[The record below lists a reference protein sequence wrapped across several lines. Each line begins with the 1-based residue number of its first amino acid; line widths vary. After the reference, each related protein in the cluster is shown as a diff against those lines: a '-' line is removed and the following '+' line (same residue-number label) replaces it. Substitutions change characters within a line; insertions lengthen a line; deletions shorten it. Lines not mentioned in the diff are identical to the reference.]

1 MRKGPSSLFAAVLLI
16 GGCPKRHTTSR
27 LVYVPPPAPAAT
39 PQSATTTETLVIEEP
54 APPEPE
60 SKPSA
65 TAPTQESAA
74 QRARPPRRRTTRP
87 DAPAETEQSPA
98 EPPAADVPAP
108 ALEPLGTLDQQ
119 ANLRREI
126 AAAQEGTQKR
136 IAQLEGANL
145 AIDDRKT
152 LGDARAFLAQSTRA
166 LENGELERAHL
177 LAHKAA
183 LLVQAVEQSH

>member
-1 MRKGPSSLFAAVLLI
+1 M
-16 GGCPKRHTTSR
+16 
-27 LVYVPPPAPAAT
+27 
-39 PQSATTTETLVIEEP
+39 VIEEP
-54 APPEPE
+54 APPEPQ

-74 QRARPPRRRTTRP
+74 QRARPPRRRTTRA
-87 DAPAETEQSPA
+87 DAPGETEQAPA
-98 EPPAADVPAP
+98 EPPADVPAP
-108 ALEPLGTLDQQ
+108 ALEPLGTLEQQ
-119 ANLRREI
+119 ANRRREI

-152 LGDARAFLAQSTRA
+152 LGDARAFLTQSTRA
-166 LENGELERAHL
+166 LENGELERARL

>member
-39 PQSATTTETLVIEEP
+39 QPATTTQTMVIEEP
-54 APPEPE
+54 APPEPQA
-60 SKPSA
+60 KPSA
-65 TAPTQESAA
+65 TAPTQESAG
-74 QRARPPRRRTTRP
+74 QRTRPPRRRTTRA
-87 DAPAETEQSPA
+87 DAPAETEQPPA
-98 EPPAADVPAP
+98 EQPPADVPAP
-108 ALEPLGTLDQQ
+108 ALEPLGTLEQQ

-126 AAAQEGTQKR
+126 AAAQEETQKR

-152 LGDARAFLAQSTRA
+152 LGDARAFLAQSMRA
-166 LENGELERAHL
+166 LENGQLGPARL

-183 LLVQAVEQSH
+183 LVVQAVEQSH

>member
-1 MRKGPSSLFAAVLLI
+1 M
-16 GGCPKRHTTSR
+16 
-27 LVYVPPPAPAAT
+27 
-39 PQSATTTETLVIEEP
+39 VIEEP
-54 APPEPE
+54 APPEPQ

-74 QRARPPRRRTTRP
+74 QRTRPPRRRTTRA
-87 DAPAETEQSPA
+87 DAPAETEPPA
-98 EPPAADVPAP
+98 EPPADVPAP
-108 ALEPLGTLDQQ
+108 ALEPLGTLEQQ
-119 ANLRREI
+119 ANRRREI

-152 LGDARAFLAQSTRA
+152 LGDARAFLTQSTRA
-166 LENGELERAHL
+166 LENGELERARL

>member
-1 MRKGPSSLFAAVLLI
+1 MRKGPSSLFAVALLI

-27 LVYVPPPAPAAT
+27 LVYVPAPAPAAT
-39 PQSATTTETLVIEEP
+39 PQSATTTETMVIEEP
-54 APPEPE
+54 APPEPQF
-60 SKPSA
+60 KPSA

-74 QRARPPRRRTTRP
+74 QRTRPPRRRTARA

-98 EPPAADVPAP
+98 EQPPADVPAP
-108 ALEPLGTLDQQ
+108 ALEPLGTTEQQ

-145 AIDDRKT
+145 AVDDHKT
-152 LGDARAFLAQSTRA
+152 LGDARAFLAQSMRA
-166 LENGELERAHL
+166 LENGDLERARR

>member
-1 MRKGPSSLFAAVLLI
+1 DFRFPDAKKPVLIRSREFGFAHAGWSPWTAEKSSKGPNSQRPSVVKSYSPHAQGPFLNVCRGATDWRLPQAAHHL
-16 GGCPKRHTTSR
+16 
-27 LVYVPPPAPAAT
+27 AT
-39 PQSATTTETLVIEEP
+39 RVRS
-54 APPEPE
+54 
-60 SKPSA
+60 
-65 TAPTQESAA
+65 TAG
-74 QRARPPRRRTTRP
+74 
-87 DAPAETEQSPA
+87 
-98 EPPAADVPAP
+98 PAP

-166 LENGELERAHL
+166 LENGELGPARL

>member
-1 MRKGPSSLFAAVLLI
+1 MRKGVSSLFAAALLI
-16 GGCPKRHTTSR
+16 GGCPRRHTTSR
-27 LVYVPPPAPAAT
+27 LVYVPAPAAT
-39 PQSATTTETLVIEEP
+39 PQSATTTESIVIEEP
-54 APPEPE
+54 APPEPQ

-74 QRARPPRRRTTRP
+74 QRARPPRRRTTRA
-87 DAPAETEQSPA
+87 DAPGETEQAPA
-98 EPPAADVPAP
+98 EPPADVPAP
-108 ALEPLGTLDQQ
+108 ALEPLGTLEQQ
-119 ANLRREI
+119 ANLRRQI

-152 LGDARAFLAQSTRA
+152 LGGARAFLAQSTRA

>member
-1 MRKGPSSLFAAVLLI
+1 MRKGVSSLFAAALLI
-16 GGCPKRHTTSR
+16 GGCPRRHTTSR

-39 PQSATTTETLVIEEP
+39 PQSTTTTESMVIEEP
-54 APPEPE
+54 APPEPQ

-74 QRARPPRRRTTRP
+74 QRARPPRRRTTRA
-87 DAPAETEQSPA
+87 DAPGETEQAPA
-98 EPPAADVPAP
+98 EPPADVPAP
-108 ALEPLGTLDQQ
+108 ALEPLGTLEQQ
-119 ANLRREI
+119 ANRRREI

-152 LGDARAFLAQSTRA
+152 LGDARAFLTQSTRA
-166 LENGELERAHL
+166 LENGELERARL